1 VRTSTASAPS
11 LTLTATWRGVS
22 GSRSIQIWP
31 RDVADEQRVA
41 ADHRP
46 RLAAPR
52 AIDEHERGVL
62 RAVAGRVQRAHSHV
76 AELELPAVVEGRV
89 VVLGFGQTVDV
100 DRRSRGDGEP
110 AVARDMIGMRMG
122 FEDVLD
128 AYAHVAGHFEVD
140 IVSKRGST
148 TAAVPARSSPTKYDA
163 QPRSSWMIWRKII
176 LATIYARDHEGFIS
190 ISLRERPN
198 ISLEGKDTAREDQV
212 MPLVEV
218 SVGAAVSTAPQLPAS
233 LEGLALNAVRAAA
246 LAAANFA
253 GRGDGKA
260 ADAAATEAMRDV
272 LGNASGVGTVVIGE
286 GEKDNAPMLFNGE
299 RLGSGDGPRFD
310 IAVDPVE
317 CTDLCAAGLPGS
329 LTTIAMAG
337 DGCLWSPGPGH
348 YMDKLVVGPAARDAI
363 DLRDEPERNV
373 ERVAA
378 QLGKPIDQM
387 RVLVLDKPRHLELA
401 ARLREM
407 GVRVI
412 MPSAG
417 DVAGAMFALLPG
429 TGVDM
434 LMGIGGTPEGI
445 MAACAVKVIGGGMQ
459 TRLAPQRENEA
470 AAIAAAGISTDEIL
484 EAEDLVRGP
493 AIFAACGITGGTMLS
508 APRLTAGWISTQ
520 SLIVRPG
527 SVRRIVESTPHQN
540 RSDVKHAARDHATAA
555 R

>member
-1 VRTSTASAPS
+1 
-11 LTLTATWRGVS
+11 
-22 GSRSIQIWP
+22 
-31 RDVADEQRVA
+31 
-41 ADHRP
+41 
-46 RLAAPR
+46 
-52 AIDEHERGVL
+52 
-62 RAVAGRVQRAHSHV
+62 
-76 AELELPAVVEGRV
+76 
-89 VVLGFGQTVDV
+89 
-100 DRRSRGDGEP
+100 
-110 AVARDMIGMRMG
+110 
-122 FEDVLD
+122 
-128 AYAHVAGHFEVD
+128 
-140 IVSKRGST
+140 
-148 TAAVPARSSPTKYDA
+148 
-163 QPRSSWMIWRKII
+163 
-176 LATIYARDHEGFIS
+176 
-190 ISLRERPN
+190 
-198 ISLEGKDTAREDQV
+198 
-212 MPLVEV
+212 MPLVEE

-272 LGNASGVGTVVIGE
+272 LGNANGVGTVVIGE

-348 YMDKLVVGPAARDAI
+348 YMDKLVVGPGARDAI

-527 SVRRIVESTPHQN
+527 SVRRIVESTPAPEQE
-540 RSDVKHAARDHATAA
+540 
-555 R
+555 